1 MENEMII
8 TKNKKDIANVE
19 NNKPS
24 QIVKNAMEAAKELQR
39 IVNSRNKKL
48 ILQGKQYLFFEDW
61 QTLGRFDRTTA
72 KVIDTEELYQDN
84 KLIGFSA
91 KAVAVKDGTE
101 ISAAEAECCFDE
113 PNWKNK
119 PRFQLKSMAQ
129 TRACAKALR
138 NCLAFIAV
146 LANYE
151 PTPAEEM
158 VGNDSHNQKSKSKS
172 TPPKEEVNT
181 DLATQPQ
188 KDKIY
193 GTVICEKCGTRVYGF
208 KCPKCKNADSIHIA
222 TKGFI
227 HSHLLTKDD
236 FKNDMKP
243 ILLPDKLTKINAMI
257 IWDWWLGDS
266 KNMVVGER
274 TKREAEEN
282 KNKPKKE
289 TKADR
294 LKQAKDIVDGKLE
307 VRNAEDFIAP
317 DEEITD
323 KDTPGS
329 SPDNAIPF
337 TGKRRSKAKVTE

>member
-1 MENEMII
+1 MKNEMTVIE
-8 TKNKKDIANVE
+8 NKKDIVNME

-24 QIVKNAMEAAKELQR
+24 QIVKNAMEAAKELQG
-39 IVNSRNKKL
+39 IVGSRNKKL

-72 KVIDTEELYQDN
+72 KVIDTKELYHDN

-91 KAVAVKDGTE
+91 KAVALKDGIE

-158 VGNDSHNQKSKSKS
+158 VGNDDNHSSHSH
-172 TPPKEEVNT
+172 TPQGNT
-181 DLATQPQ
+181 DFATQPQ
-188 KDKIY
+188 VNLINKQIL
-193 GTVICEKCGTRVYGF
+193 G
-208 KCPKCKNADSIHIA
+208 
-222 TKGFI
+222 
-227 HSHLLTKDD
+227 SHLLTDGEIKKISGYL
-236 FKNDMKP
+236 KNGM
-243 ILLPDKLTKINAMI
+243 TKAKASEI
-257 IWDWWLGDS
+257 ISWWLGDKQ
-266 KNMVVGER
+266 KNIEGEHS
-274 TKREAEEN
+274 KREAKEKEE
-282 KNKPKKE
+282 KLALARHIAEGKK
-289 TKADR
+289 
-294 LKQAKDIVDGKLE
+294 GKLE
-307 VRNAEDFIAP
+307 LREGQTGLLEDEDKELT
-317 DEEITD
+317 DEEIAEIENAVD
-323 KDTPGS
+323 EKEEPGS

-337 TGKRRSKAKVTE
+337 KGKRKTSKKISKASDFISNEELPDDYEGLPE